1 MGHGNK
7 RESVMGKIQFVFP
20 VIIWKR
26 VSFFLVAAFSAI
38 FFLNQSYVARAST
51 NGKSDIAMYD
61 VEVDALQL
69 VGEIVKISPL
79 PKRYKTKLNSQLLEN
94 FMVEVKIVTN
104 ATGCLNHKF
113 AFLIRK
119 GQIVHRVQ
127 KQLLPT
133 YDVFDE
139 KRWFEPGTVPGIIEC
154 NGLHLGI
161 TICEDIWHS
170 EIGEYDSDPM
180 EELFAANPDID
191 CLINISASPFQRD
204 KESVRHRLF
213 KSICT
218 KHQVPLLYVNQ
229 VGGQDSLLFDGR
241 SLLMDAQGEIQAKS
255 LGFTEDI
262 LVVDS
267 DGWSGKLHEAAE
279 EIS

>member
-119 GQIVHRVQ
+119 GINVS
-127 KQLLPT
+127 LLT
-133 YDVFDE
+133 KDRRISF
-139 KRWFEPGTVPGIIEC
+139 
-154 NGLHLGI
+154 
-161 TICEDIWHS
+161 
-170 EIGEYDSDPM
+170 
-180 EELFAANPDID
+180 
-191 CLINISASPFQRD
+191 LINKNTCDP
-204 KESVRHRLF
+204 K
-213 KSICT
+213 K
-218 KHQVPLLYVNQ
+218 
-229 VGGQDSLLFDGR
+229 
-241 SLLMDAQGEIQAKS
+241 LM
-255 LGFTEDI
+255 TI
-262 LVVDS
+262 LNIEYLPQE
-267 DGWSGKLHEAAE
+267 KK
-279 EIS
+279 